1 MRFVYLLTLAISFS
15 TLELSA
21 QCYDQKT
28 IISGNLK
35 IFDRWVRQM
44 PKSYNSTAGYLKI
57 QNMGET
63 EVELLR
69 VETNFSGGTEFHL
82 MQEQYGI
89 MKMIPVKK
97 AINIPANS
105 TKEMNPGGLHIMFTD
120 IEIQL
125 ELTKNYQI
133 TLHFEAEGAIV
144 TDMCVKDISASSF
157 WSKD

>member
-1 MRFVYLLTLAISFS
+1 MRFLYLLTLAISFS

-69 VETNFSGGTEFHL
+69 VETNFTGETEFHI
-82 MQEQYGI
+82 MQEQYGVI
-89 MKMIPVKK
+89 MMRCEQTHRVSKMPKPK
-97 AINIPANS
+97 LRPEPDFDS
-105 TKEMNPGGLHIMFTD
+105 
-120 IEIQL
+120 
-125 ELTKNYQI
+125 
-133 TLHFEAEGAIV
+133 
-144 TDMCVKDISASSF
+144 
-157 WSKD
+157 

>member
-1 MRFVYLLTLAISFS
+1 MRFLCLLTLAISFS

-82 MQEQYGI
+82 MQEQYGV

-105 TKEMNPGGLHIMFTD
+105 TKMNPGGLHNVTD
-120 IEIQL
+120 IEIPL

-144 TDMCVKDISASSF
+144 TDMCEIFQLAVLVKD
-157 WSKD
+157 